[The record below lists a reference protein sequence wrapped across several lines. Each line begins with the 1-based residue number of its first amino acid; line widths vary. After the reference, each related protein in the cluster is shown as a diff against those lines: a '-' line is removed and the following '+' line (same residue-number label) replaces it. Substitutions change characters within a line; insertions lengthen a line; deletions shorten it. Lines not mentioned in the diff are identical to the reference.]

1 MNLTSLIIQQ
11 KITWKTKKHKEFKTW
26 GTFACCTKK
35 FRQSHTLL
43 CTMTRHYRSYI
54 QISFPKAIQKAL
66 SQKFSK
72 KLHCLGSEWSQPVSV
87 LNCYPILPHELWNK
101 TMFAMSGVRMVI
113 KMIYLLIK
121 ETCMSTSPV
130 IGGYLHQMI
139 YLLGYLQM
147 NDLPARLLTNEWST
161 S

>member
-1 MNLTSLIIQQ
+1 MALLP
-11 KITWKTKKHKEFKTW
+11 
-26 GTFACCTKK
+26 GCTKK

-121 ETCMSTSPV
+121 ETCIDNKSGNRRLRTP
-130 IGGYLHQMI
+130 
-139 YLLGYLQM
+139 
-147 NDLPARLLTNEWST
+147 NDLPADYVQLTVLLAKLRPI
-161 S
+161 

>member
-1 MNLTSLIIQQ
+1 MKNEKTQ
-11 KITWKTKKHKEFKTW
+11 KIQNMRHF
-26 GTFACCTKK
+26 CLLHKK

-54 QISFPKAIQKAL
+54 QISLPKAIQKAL

-139 YLLGYLQM
+139 YLLGYLQI
-147 NDLPARLLTNEWST
+147 NDLPARLLTNE
-161 S
+161 